1 MLEEGTFL
9 PSVNIGGHLPLY
21 MFLLQLRKLCK
32 IIAVGKLCYSCPAQ
46 SGQYGLLLALWLL
59 RLAMGVW
66 PWSMA
71 SMAHATHVTGT
82 TRSKEGRITL
92 PAGVMS
98 QCLDLRERW
107 RAPHPVIRL
116 QRQEFYGAVTKLFI
130 SEHTLLATC
139 YICWQYTEE
148 FVWLK
153 DDQSTLLRR
162 RLYCA

>member
-1 MLEEGTFL
+1 MGAICPYTC
-9 PSVNIGGHLPLY
+9 SYYNYVNYAKLLPLGNFATVRHKVASIDCFWRFGY
-21 MFLLQLRKLCK
+21 
-32 IIAVGKLCYSCPAQ
+32 Y
-46 SGQYGLLLALWLL
+46 
-59 RLAMGVW
+59 VW

-71 SMAHATHVTGT
+71 TMAHPTHVTGI

-116 QRQEFYGAVTKLFI
+116 QWQEFYGAVTKLFI

-162 RLYCA
+162 RPYCA